1 MARPVSFLDR
11 LRGAALLDA
20 ATYEEVEAD
29 ETATGQ
35 AMAVVVLA
43 SIAAGLG
50 ELSRSG
56 LVGLL
61 LGAAVALIAWFI
73 WAGITYVVGAKLMP
87 ESETEADLGQLL
99 RTIGFSAAPGLARV
113 VGVVPL
119 LGTVLSFAIEVW
131 MLVAMV
137 VAVRQALDYRSTGR
151 AVLVCVIG
159 FAVYLMFIIPVRLA
173 AWVGMV
179 LL

>member
-1 MARPVSFLDR
+1 MTPSFTDR

-29 ETATGQ
+29 ETATSQ

-43 SIAAGLG
+43 SVASGIG
-50 ELSRSG
+50 ELARIG
-56 LVGLL
+56 VAGLL
-61 LGAAVALIAWFI
+61 LGALVALIAWLI
-73 WAGITYVVGAKLMP
+73 WAGITYFVGAKLLP

-99 RTIGFSAAPGLARV
+99 RTIGFSTAPGLLRV
-113 VGVVPL
+113 VGLIPWVGAL
-119 LGTVLSFAIEVW
+119 ASLAIEVW
-131 MLVAMV
+131 MLMAMV
-137 VAVRQALDYRSTGR
+137 VAVRQALDYRSTAR
-151 AVLVCVIG
+151 AVLVCAVG
-159 FAVYLMFIIPVRLA
+159 FVVYLALIIPVRLA